1 MRALNLIGAA
11 FACGF
16 AFGAPSALAQAWPAK
31 PVTVVV
37 PTTAGSGLDIIAR
50 FLADGLRSRAG
61 QPFVVENRAG
71 ANAAIG
77 AQSVARAAPDGYTVL
92 VGAASTHGINPYF
105 FKNLGYDPVKDFQP
119 VTTMFAIG
127 LVLVSNPKILPVNS
141 VAELTAYAKA
151 RPGQL
156 SYGSGNAFGRMT
168 AEWYKQV
175 AGVDIVHIPYKGV
188 PQALNDIM
196 GGQVHFMFADA
207 TAGLNAAQS
216 GKVRALAVTAPKR
229 VSTAPDVPTMTESGL
244 PGFVSYSWVA
254 LFFPANTSI
263 EIARKLA
270 DLTNSIMTSDKG
282 REYLRKAGADTFPGS
297 PESLRKLVTEEL
309 AKWGAVAKKA
319 KIEPE

>member
-1 MRALNLIGAA
+1 VKLIG
-11 FACGF
+11 F
-16 AFGAPSALAQAWPAK
+16 ALAGVAGVWAPASPGQVWPAK

-37 PTTAGSGLDIIAR
+37 PTTAGSGLDVIAR
-50 FLADGLRSRAG
+50 FLADGLRARTG

-77 AQSVARAAPDGYTVL
+77 AQVVARAAPDGYTVL
-92 VGAASTHGINPYF
+92 VGNASTHAINPYF
-105 FKNLGYDPVKDFQP
+105 VKNLGYDPVKDFQP

-127 LVLVSNPKILPVNS
+127 LVLVANPKTVPAGS
-141 VAELTAYAKA
+141 VAELTAYAKG

-175 AGVDIVHIPYKGV
+175 AGVDVVHIPYKGV
-188 PQALNDIM
+188 PQALTDIM

-229 VSTAPDVPTMTESGL
+229 VSSAPDVPTMTESGL

-254 LFFPANTSI
+254 LFFPANTPMD
-263 EIARKLA
+263 IAKRLA
-270 DLTNSIMTSDKG
+270 DMTNAIMTGDAG

-297 PESLRKLVTEEL
+297 PERLRKLVIDDL
-309 AKWGAVAKKA
+309 ARWGQVAKKA
-319 KIEPE
+319 RIEPE